1 MIKIVCD
8 ECGGDCDLV
17 GYDLLIR
24 SIHNPCPT
32 HLSDTGNLSITC
44 DKDVKRFVLCQ
55 KCYAKH
61 MLPNI
66 FMEGLV
72 FDKYKSSTCSKCPH
86 LDYFG
91 RDYSQC
97 TITGETKGYNFDI
110 HQQRMDKCPYSK
122 SED

>member
-1 MIKIVCD
+1 MIKIICD
-8 ECGGDCDLV
+8 ECGGDCDLA

-32 HLSDTGNLSITC
+32 RLSDTGNLSITC
-44 DKDVKRFVLCQ
+44 DKEVKRFILCQ

-61 MLPNI
+61 ILPNI

-72 FDKYKSSTCSKCPH
+72 FYSTCSDCPH
-86 LDYFG
+86 LDFG
-91 RDYSQC
+91 GDYPQC
-97 TITGETKGYNFDI
+97 TITGETRGYNFDI
-110 HQQRMDKCPYSK
+110 HQKRMDKCPYNK